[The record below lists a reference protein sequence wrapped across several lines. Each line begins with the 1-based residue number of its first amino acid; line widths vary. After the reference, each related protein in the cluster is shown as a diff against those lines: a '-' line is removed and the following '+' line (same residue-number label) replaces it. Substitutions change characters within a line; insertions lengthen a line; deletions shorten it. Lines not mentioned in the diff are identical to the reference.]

1 MCLLIGHAPCFNK
14 LMEECVLG
22 SFEQSHQLRVQY
34 HETDQMGV
42 VHHSNYIRWFE
53 SGRTEMIRKA
63 GISYREM
70 EDLGLLLPVVDV
82 QVKYHKPA
90 RYDELITIYTSI
102 AKLTPVVMEFDYDV
116 YRSEDDELLV
126 SGKTSHIWI
135 NENWRPTRL
144 HRRAPEVYEHLR
156 SLLET

>member
-1 MCLLIGHAPCFNK
+1 
-14 LMEECVLG
+14 MEECIL
-22 SFEQSHQLRVQY
+22 SSYKQSHQLRVQY

-70 EDLGLLLPVVDV
+70 EELGLLLPVVDV
-82 QVKYHKPA
+82 RVKYHKPA
-90 RYDELITIYTSI
+90 RYDELVTIHTSI
-102 AKLTPVVMEFDYDV
+102 AKLTPVVMEFAYEV

-135 NENWRPTRL
+135 NQKWRPTRL
-144 HRRAPEVYEHLR
+144 NRRAPEVYEHLQ
-156 SLLET
+156 SLLEE